1 MKIGLITNLIN
12 SENYVA
18 EHLGFTD
25 AKTLLSATG
34 GNTGNVAFVH
44 SVQSLLSNKYSI
56 VHWGDNAELVN
67 KHYDMLV
74 ICCAN
79 QIGSHVDLSAWAEK
93 LQEFNLPVVLIGL
106 GAQSD
111 RIGLMPTVPD
121 GTIRF
126 LEVVKNLQ
134 KNKNQNNIITR
145 GEFSSW
151 VLAELG
157 FESSPLGCPSLLT
170 SPDPKLGQTCLE
182 NQSLKGCKRIMVPGG
197 NPWHKSSIIE
207 NKLVDLVN
215 NYHGEYVLQ
224 HPDILFKL
232 LLDENSDLTEKQI
245 EVIEHTFSSI
255 GKLDSIRSWLVANS
269 VFFADA
275 QNWLN
280 YSRKFSSAIG
290 PRYHGIALPIQ
301 VGVSGKVISIDSRTE
316 ELAKTTGIPVLSY
329 IDVKTM
335 TVDQL
340 ANASLWTQDDADMFD
355 KARKHNSSK
364 YIEFLI
370 ANDLTPHNYLTKISN
385 S

>member
-232 LLDENSDLTEKQI
+232 LLDESSDLTEKQI

-301 VGVSGKVISIDSRTE
+301 VGVPGKVISIDSRTE
-316 ELAKTTGIPVLSY
+316 ELAKNTGIPVLSY

-340 ANASLWTQDDADMFD
+340 ANASLWTQDDADTFD